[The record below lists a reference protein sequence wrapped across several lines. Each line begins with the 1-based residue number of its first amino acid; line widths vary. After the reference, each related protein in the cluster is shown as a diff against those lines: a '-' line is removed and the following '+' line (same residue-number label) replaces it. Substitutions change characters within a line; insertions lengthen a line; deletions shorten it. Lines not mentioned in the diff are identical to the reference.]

1 MRMVDLIEKKKDNVV
16 LTDEEIHE
24 LIQGYTK
31 GDIPDYQM
39 SAFLMAVVFNGLT
52 DHETAQLTLEM
63 MHSGDVIDLS
73 GIHGIKVDKHSTGG
87 VGDKTSLVLGP
98 MVAACG
104 VPVAKMSGKGLGHTG
119 GTLDKMESIPGLNIY
134 VNEEDFIKQ
143 VNDIHLAIVDIMM
156 PVMDGLTMTMK
167 LREVSDIPVIFLT
180 AKTEDIDKITGL
192 NLGADDYITKPFEPM
207 ELIARVNSN
216 LRRYEQIL
224 NLKGRTQTPS
234 NQLIVGGLVLDQATK
249 EVFVNGRSVRL
260 TKKEFQILEL
270 LMSYPGKVYSAEEI
284 YESIW
289 EETAINT
296 ETIMVHV
303 RRLREKIEAN
313 PKHPEYLKAVWGVG
327 YKIEKME

>member
-1 MRMVDLIEKKKDNVV
+1 MKHTILLVEDELGIRETVKIFLKSQNYEVIEAENGKEGLIALQN
-16 LTDEEIHE
+16 
-24 LIQGYTK
+24 
-31 GDIPDYQM
+31 
-39 SAFLMAVVFNGLT
+39 
-52 DHETAQLTLEM
+52 
-63 MHSGDVIDLS
+63 
-73 GIHGIKVDKHSTGG
+73 
-87 VGDKTSLVLGP
+87 
-98 MVAACG
+98 
-104 VPVAKMSGKGLGHTG
+104 
-119 GTLDKMESIPGLNIY
+119 
-134 VNEEDFIKQ
+134 
-143 VNDIHLAIVDIMM
+143 NDTHLAIVDIMM

-224 NLKGRTQTPS
+224 NLKGSTQTPS

-249 EVFVNGRSVRL
+249 EVFVNGQSVRL

>member
-1 MRMVDLIEKKKDNVV
+1 MKHTILLVEDELGIRETVKIFLKSQNYEVIEAENGKEGLIALQN
-16 LTDEEIHE
+16 
-24 LIQGYTK
+24 
-31 GDIPDYQM
+31 
-39 SAFLMAVVFNGLT
+39 
-52 DHETAQLTLEM
+52 
-63 MHSGDVIDLS
+63 
-73 GIHGIKVDKHSTGG
+73 
-87 VGDKTSLVLGP
+87 
-98 MVAACG
+98 
-104 VPVAKMSGKGLGHTG
+104 
-119 GTLDKMESIPGLNIY
+119 
-134 VNEEDFIKQ
+134 
-143 VNDIHLAIVDIMM
+143 NDIHLAIVDIMM

-224 NLKGRTQTPS
+224 NLKGSTQTPS

-249 EVFVNGRSVRL
+249 EVFVNGQSVRL
-260 TKKEFQILEL
+260 AKKEFQILEL

>member
-1 MRMVDLIEKKKDNVV
+1 MKHTLLLVEDELGIRETVKIFLKSQNYEVIEA
-16 LTDEEIHE
+16 E
-24 LIQGYTK
+24 
-31 GDIPDYQM
+31 
-39 SAFLMAVVFNGLT
+39 NGK
-52 DHETAQLTLEM
+52 EGLEA
-63 MHSGDVIDLS
+63 L
-73 GIHGIKVDKHSTGG
+73 KH
-87 VGDKTSLVLGP
+87 
-98 MVAACG
+98 
-104 VPVAKMSGKGLGHTG
+104 
-119 GTLDKMESIPGLNIY
+119 
-134 VNEEDFIKQ
+134 
-143 VNDIHLAIVDIMM
+143 NDIHLAIVDIMM

-224 NLKGRTQTPS
+224 NLKGNIQKPN

-249 EVFVNGRSVRL
+249 EVFV

>member
-1 MRMVDLIEKKKDNVV
+1 MKHTILLVEDELGIRETVKIFLKSQNYEVIEAENGREGLIALQN
-16 LTDEEIHE
+16 
-24 LIQGYTK
+24 
-31 GDIPDYQM
+31 
-39 SAFLMAVVFNGLT
+39 
-52 DHETAQLTLEM
+52 
-63 MHSGDVIDLS
+63 
-73 GIHGIKVDKHSTGG
+73 
-87 VGDKTSLVLGP
+87 
-98 MVAACG
+98 
-104 VPVAKMSGKGLGHTG
+104 
-119 GTLDKMESIPGLNIY
+119 
-134 VNEEDFIKQ
+134 
-143 VNDIHLAIVDIMM
+143 NDIHLAIVDIMM

-167 LREVSDIPVIFLT
+167 LREASDIPVIFLT

-224 NLKGRTQTPS
+224 NLKGNTQKPN

-249 EVFVNGRSVRL
+249 EVFVNGHSVRL

>member
-1 MRMVDLIEKKKDNVV
+1 MKHTLLLVEDELGIRETVKIFLKSQNYEVIEA
-16 LTDEEIHE
+16 E
-24 LIQGYTK
+24 
-31 GDIPDYQM
+31 
-39 SAFLMAVVFNGLT
+39 NGK
-52 DHETAQLTLEM
+52 EGLEA
-63 MHSGDVIDLS
+63 L
-73 GIHGIKVDKHSTGG
+73 KH
-87 VGDKTSLVLGP
+87 
-98 MVAACG
+98 
-104 VPVAKMSGKGLGHTG
+104 
-119 GTLDKMESIPGLNIY
+119 
-134 VNEEDFIKQ
+134 
-143 VNDIHLAIVDIMM
+143 NDIHLAIVDIMM

-224 NLKGRTQTPS
+224 NLKVSTQTPS

-249 EVFVNGRSVRL
+249 EVFVNGQSVRL

>member
-1 MRMVDLIEKKKDNVV
+1 MKHTLLLVEDELGIRETIKIFLKSQNYEVIEA
-16 LTDEEIHE
+16 E
-24 LIQGYTK
+24 
-31 GDIPDYQM
+31 
-39 SAFLMAVVFNGLT
+39 NGK
-52 DHETAQLTLEM
+52 E
-63 MHSGDVIDLS
+63 
-73 GIHGIKVDKHSTGG
+73 
-87 VGDKTSLVLGP
+87 
-98 MVAACG
+98 
-104 VPVAKMSGKGLGHTG
+104 
-119 GTLDKMESIPGLNIY
+119 GLNALQ
-134 VNEEDFIKQ
+134 N
-143 VNDIHLAIVDIMM
+143 NDIHLAIVDIMM

-192 NLGADDYITKPFEPM
+192 NLGADDYITKPFESM

-224 NLKGRTQTPS
+224 NLKGSTQKPS

-249 EVFVNGRSVRL
+249 EVFVNGQSVRL

>member
-1 MRMVDLIEKKKDNVV
+1 MGKKKKDTMELRFYEVPQNEYV
-16 LTDEEIHE
+16 LALLGDSWIRDYGHDESNLHFHNLMEIGYCKHGTGE
-24 LIQGYTK
+24 LI
-31 GDIPDYQM
+31 
-39 SAFLMAVVFNGLT
+39 L
-52 DHETAQLTLEM
+52 
-63 MHSGDVIDLS
+63 
-73 GIHGIKVDKHSTGG
+73 
-87 VGDKTSLVLGP
+87 
-98 MVAACG
+98 
-104 VPVAKMSGKGLGHTG
+104 
-119 GTLDKMESIPGLNIY
+119 
-134 VNEEDFIKQ
+134 NEE
-143 VNDIHLAIVDIMM
+143 
-156 PVMDGLTMTMK
+156 
-167 LREVSDIPVIFLT
+167 S
-180 AKTEDIDKITGL
+180 
-192 NLGADDYITKPFEPM
+192 KPFEPM

-224 NLKGRTQTPS
+224 NLKGSTQKPS

-249 EVFVNGRSVRL
+249 EVFVNGQSVRL

>member
-1 MRMVDLIEKKKDNVV
+1 MKHTILLVEDELGIRETVKIFLKSQNYEVIEAENGKEGLIALQN
-16 LTDEEIHE
+16 
-24 LIQGYTK
+24 
-31 GDIPDYQM
+31 
-39 SAFLMAVVFNGLT
+39 
-52 DHETAQLTLEM
+52 
-63 MHSGDVIDLS
+63 
-73 GIHGIKVDKHSTGG
+73 
-87 VGDKTSLVLGP
+87 
-98 MVAACG
+98 
-104 VPVAKMSGKGLGHTG
+104 
-119 GTLDKMESIPGLNIY
+119 
-134 VNEEDFIKQ
+134 
-143 VNDIHLAIVDIMM
+143 NDIHLAIVDIMM

-180 AKTEDIDKITGL
+180 AKTEEIDKITGL

-224 NLKGRTQTPS
+224 NLKGSTQTPS

-249 EVFVNGRSVRL
+249 EVSVNGRSVRL

>member
-1 MRMVDLIEKKKDNVV
+1 MKHTILLVEDELGIRETVKIFLKSQNYEVIEA
-16 LTDEEIHE
+16 E
-24 LIQGYTK
+24 
-31 GDIPDYQM
+31 
-39 SAFLMAVVFNGLT
+39 NGK
-52 DHETAQLTLEM
+52 EGLEA
-63 MHSGDVIDLS
+63 LQ
-73 GIHGIKVDKHSTGG
+73 
-87 VGDKTSLVLGP
+87 
-98 MVAACG
+98 
-104 VPVAKMSGKGLGHTG
+104 
-119 GTLDKMESIPGLNIY
+119 N
-134 VNEEDFIKQ
+134 
-143 VNDIHLAIVDIMM
+143 NDIHLAIVDIMM

-224 NLKGRTQTPS
+224 NLKGSTQTPS

-249 EVFVNGRSVRL
+249 EVFVNGQSVRL

>member
-1 MRMVDLIEKKKDNVV
+1 MKHTLLLVEDELGIRETVKIFLKSQNYEVIEA
-16 LTDEEIHE
+16 E
-24 LIQGYTK
+24 
-31 GDIPDYQM
+31 
-39 SAFLMAVVFNGLT
+39 NGK
-52 DHETAQLTLEM
+52 EGLE
-63 MHSGDVIDLS
+63 
-73 GIHGIKVDKHSTGG
+73 
-87 VGDKTSLVLGP
+87 
-98 MVAACG
+98 A
-104 VPVAKMSGKGLGHTG
+104 
-119 GTLDKMESIPGLNIY
+119 LNH
-134 VNEEDFIKQ
+134 
-143 VNDIHLAIVDIMM
+143 NDIHLAIVDIMM

-224 NLKGRTQTPS
+224 NLKGSTQTPS

-249 EVFVNGRSVRL
+249 EVFVNGQSVRL

>member
-1 MRMVDLIEKKKDNVV
+1 MKHTILLVEDELGIRETVKIFLKSQNYEVIEAENGKEGLIALQN
-16 LTDEEIHE
+16 
-24 LIQGYTK
+24 
-31 GDIPDYQM
+31 
-39 SAFLMAVVFNGLT
+39 
-52 DHETAQLTLEM
+52 
-63 MHSGDVIDLS
+63 
-73 GIHGIKVDKHSTGG
+73 
-87 VGDKTSLVLGP
+87 
-98 MVAACG
+98 
-104 VPVAKMSGKGLGHTG
+104 
-119 GTLDKMESIPGLNIY
+119 
-134 VNEEDFIKQ
+134 
-143 VNDIHLAIVDIMM
+143 NDIHLAIVDIMM

-224 NLKGRTQTPS
+224 NLKGSTQTPS

-249 EVFVNGRSVRL
+249 EVFVNGHSVRL

>member
-1 MRMVDLIEKKKDNVV
+1 MKHTILLVEDELGIRETVKIFLKSQNYEVIEAENGKEGLIALQN
-16 LTDEEIHE
+16 
-24 LIQGYTK
+24 
-31 GDIPDYQM
+31 
-39 SAFLMAVVFNGLT
+39 
-52 DHETAQLTLEM
+52 
-63 MHSGDVIDLS
+63 
-73 GIHGIKVDKHSTGG
+73 
-87 VGDKTSLVLGP
+87 
-98 MVAACG
+98 
-104 VPVAKMSGKGLGHTG
+104 
-119 GTLDKMESIPGLNIY
+119 
-134 VNEEDFIKQ
+134 
-143 VNDIHLAIVDIMM
+143 NDIHLAIVDIMM

-224 NLKGRTQTPS
+224 NLKGSTQTPS

-249 EVFVNGRSVRL
+249 EVFVNGCSVRL